1 VLVNDEPLLA
11 AVALGDA
18 RRAVAKRRVD
28 VIAPQIER
36 LEDVTIGIDDIVGA
50 THTRFL
56 LNRCEFDAPHPGPLP
71 AGGERES
78 SRHSLGTPSTASAR
92 SRGCVPSPRLR

>member
-1 VLVNDEPLLA
+1 MS
-11 AVALGDA
+11 
-18 RRAVAKRRVD
+18 RAYNIV
-28 VIAPQIER
+28 ER
-36 LEDVTIGIDDIVGA
+36 FEDVTIGIDNVVGA

-78 SRHSLGTPSTASAR
+78 WY
-92 SRGCVPSPRLR
+92 RGPGKAVAGFA